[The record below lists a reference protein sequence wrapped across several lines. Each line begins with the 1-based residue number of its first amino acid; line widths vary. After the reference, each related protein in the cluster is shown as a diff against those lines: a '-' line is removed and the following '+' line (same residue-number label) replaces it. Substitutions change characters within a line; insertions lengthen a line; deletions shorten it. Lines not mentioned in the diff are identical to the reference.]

1 MEQAEKEAWQDS
13 AHKYLT
19 LAFDDGRTLT
29 NDDIY
34 SESMELEQAICEETQ
49 LKYGGVS
56 SSCFKVRVFA
66 NAGTFKGCT
75 FTASLAVDSYTLTLG
90 RFTVDS
96 DTLTDDHGYRDLTCY
111 DALKAVLAA
120 NYAAWVDTVTF
131 PTTIKAFRDAFFSHI
146 GITQESGAL
155 INDSAKVYGFS
166 GDTISGNNILS
177 AICEANAVFGHLAA
191 DGKFRYASLRGRNE
205 GLYPAETLYPS
216 DTLYPRDWASESIG
230 NDTASYYMSTLKYE
244 EYTTKEVTRVQI
256 RTNNNDIGAVVG
268 SEGNDLIIEGNI
280 LLNGSSTDELT
291 PIATNVLKAVGG
303 VSYTPCSFDCEYMPW
318 LSLGDGVR
326 VTAPNGDYVGGYI
339 LHRTISGITA
349 LKETIEC
356 KGSEYNSEK
365 ANGTNKSIISLQK
378 KTNELERTSEKLS
391 STITAEVKR
400 ATGAEEKLQSN
411 ITQTAESITA
421 EVTRATGAE
430 GTLSSRIQQNA
441 DAITTKVTQGQVES
455 TIEQKAD
462 SIRLKAKNIVWTA
475 DNSSMTADGHL
486 TCQNATVSGAITASS
501 GSVGGFNI
509 VGNTLQCNKTGK
521 GEWTGSGV
529 YIGPDGLAIGQIDG
543 WKGQP
548 VLRVDTDG
556 SLRFMKVSA
565 LGFYRENQSMGG
577 ESGGIIWADP
587 SGAGAN
593 NKGILVDG
601 SVDASAQFYVNGEW
615 VASDRRLKNDIESIE
630 LEESEHII
638 LSLRP
643 VSYTLKRIND
653 GKRHRG
659 FIAQEVEEVVPEDCG
674 IVGTKGDEELGE
686 RHLLSYIEIIADLV
700 NVVQNQEAR
709 IAALESQ
716 LKGGADAENV

>member
-1 MEQAEKEAWQDS
+1 MEQAEKEAWQGS
-13 AHKYLT
+13 AHNFLT

-34 SESMELEQAICEETQ
+34 SESMELEQSICEETQ

-66 NAGTFKGCT
+66 NAGKFKGCT
-75 FTASLAVDSYTLTLG
+75 FTASLAIDSYTLTLG

-111 DALKAVLAA
+111 DALKTVLSA
-120 NYAAWVDTVTF
+120 NYAAWVNTVTF
-131 PTTIKAFRDAFFSHI
+131 PTTIKAFRNAFFSHI
-146 GITQESGAL
+146 GITQETGAL

-166 GDTISGNNILS
+166 GDTISGNNILA
-177 AICEANAVFGHLAA
+177 AICEANAVFGHLTA
-191 DGKFRYASLRGRNE
+191 DGKFRYASLKGRNE

-230 NDTASYYMSTLKYE
+230 SDSASYYMSTLKYE

-291 PIATNVLKAVGG
+291 PIATNVLKAVSG

-349 LKETIEC
+349 LKESIEC

-365 ANGTNKSIISLQK
+365 ANGANKSIISLQK

-391 STITAEVKR
+391 STITE
-400 ATGAEEKLQSN
+400 
-411 ITQTAESITA
+411 

-430 GTLSSRIQQNA
+430 ETLSSRITQNA
-441 DAITTKVTQGQVES
+441 TEISTKVTQGQVES

-462 SIRLKAKNIVWTA
+462 SIRLRAKNIEWSA

-486 TCQNATVSGAITASS
+486 TCKNATVSGAITASS
-501 GSVGGFNI
+501 GSVAGFNI
-509 VGNTLQCNKTGK
+509 VGETLQCNKTGK

-548 VLRVDTDG
+548 VLRIDTDG
-556 SLRFMKVSA
+556 GLRFIKVSA
-565 LGFYRENQSMGG
+565 LGFYREDQSMGG

-587 SGAGAN
+587 NGAGAN
-593 NKGILVDG
+593 NKGIKIDG
-601 SVDASAQFYVNGEW
+601 SVDASNQFYVNNEW
-615 VASDRRLKNDIESIE
+615 VASDRRLKSNIADIDIDESR
-630 LEESEHII
+630 HII

-643 VSYTLKRIND
+643 VDYTLKRIKD

-659 FIAQEVEEVVPEDCG
+659 FIAQEVEEIVPADSG

-700 NVVQNQEAR
+700 KVVQDQEAR
-709 IAALESQ
+709 IAALEGA
-716 LKGGADAENV
+716 LKGEADAENV

>member
-1 MEQAEKEAWQDS
+1 MEQAEKEAWQGS
-13 AHKYLT
+13 AHKFLT

-34 SESMELEQAICEETQ
+34 SESMELEQSICEETQ

-66 NAGTFKGCT
+66 NAGKFKGCT
-75 FTASLAVDSYTLTLG
+75 FTASLAIDSYTLTLG

-111 DALKAVLAA
+111 DALKTVLSA
-120 NYAAWVDTVTF
+120 NYAAWVNTVTF
-131 PTTIKAFRDAFFSHI
+131 PTTIKAFRNAFFSHI
-146 GITQESGAL
+146 GITQETGAL

-166 GDTISGNNILS
+166 GDTISGNNILA
-177 AICEANAVFGHLAA
+177 AICEANAVFGHLTA
-191 DGKFRYASLRGRNE
+191 DGKFRYASLKGRNE

-230 NDTASYYMSTLKYE
+230 SDSASYYMSTLKYE

-291 PIATNVLKAVGG
+291 PIATNVLKAVSG

-349 LKETIEC
+349 LKESIEC

-365 ANGTNKSIISLQK
+365 ANGANKSIISLQK

-391 STITAEVKR
+391 STITE
-400 ATGAEEKLQSN
+400 
-411 ITQTAESITA
+411 

-430 GTLSSRIQQNA
+430 ETLSSRITQNA
-441 DAITTKVTQGQVES
+441 TEISTKVTQGQVES

-462 SIRLKAKNIVWTA
+462 SIRLRAKNIEWSA

-486 TCQNATVSGAITASS
+486 TCKNATVSGAITASS
-501 GSVGGFNI
+501 GSVAGFNI
-509 VGNTLQCNKTGK
+509 VGETLQCNKTGK

-548 VLRVDTDG
+548 VLRIDTDG
-556 SLRFMKVSA
+556 GLRFIKVSA
-565 LGFYRENQSMGG
+565 LGFYREDQSMGG

-587 SGAGAN
+587 NGAGAN
-593 NKGILVDG
+593 NKGIKIDG
-601 SVDASAQFYVNGEW
+601 SVDASNQFYVNNEW
-615 VASDRRLKNDIESIE
+615 VASDRRLKSDIADIDIDESR
-630 LEESEHII
+630 HII

-643 VSYTLKRIND
+643 VDYTLKRIKD

-659 FIAQEVEEVVPEDCG
+659 FIAQEVEEIVPADSG

-700 NVVQNQEAR
+700 KVVQDQEAR
-709 IAALESQ
+709 IAALEGA
-716 LKGGADAENV
+716 LKGEADAENV

>member
-1 MEQAEKEAWQDS
+1 MEQAEKEAWQGS
-13 AHKYLT
+13 AHKFLT

-34 SESMELEQAICEETQ
+34 SESMELEQSICEETQ

-66 NAGTFKGCT
+66 NAGKFKGCT
-75 FTASLAVDSYTLTLG
+75 FTASLAIDSYTLTLG

-111 DALKAVLAA
+111 DALKTVLSA
-120 NYAAWVDTVTF
+120 NYAAWVNTVTF
-131 PTTIKAFRDAFFSHI
+131 PTTIKAFRNAFFSHI
-146 GITQESGAL
+146 GITQETGAL

-166 GDTISGNNILS
+166 GDTISGNNILA
-177 AICEANAVFGHLAA
+177 AICEANAVFGHLTA
-191 DGKFRYASLRGRNE
+191 DGKFRYASLKGRNE

-230 NDTASYYMSTLKYE
+230 SDSASYYMSTLKYE

-291 PIATNVLKAVGG
+291 PIATNVLKAVSG

-349 LKETIEC
+349 LKESIEC

-365 ANGTNKSIISLQK
+365 ANGANKSIISLQK

-391 STITAEVKR
+391 STITE
-400 ATGAEEKLQSN
+400 
-411 ITQTAESITA
+411 

-430 GTLSSRIQQNA
+430 ETLSSRITQNA
-441 DAITTKVTQGQVES
+441 TEISTKVTQGQVES

-462 SIRLKAKNIVWTA
+462 SIRLRAKNIEWSA

-486 TCQNATVSGAITASS
+486 TCKNATVSGAITASS
-501 GSVGGFNI
+501 GSVAGFNI
-509 VGNTLQCNKTGK
+509 VGETLQCNKTGK

-548 VLRVDTDG
+548 VLRIDTDG
-556 SLRFMKVSA
+556 GLRFIKVSA
-565 LGFYRENQSMGG
+565 LGFYREDQSMGG

-587 SGAGAN
+587 NGAGAN
-593 NKGILVDG
+593 NKGIKIDG
-601 SVDASAQFYVNGEW
+601 SVDASNQFYVNNEW
-615 VASDRRLKNDIESIE
+615 VASDRRLKSNIADIDIDESR
-630 LEESEHII
+630 HII

-643 VSYTLKRIND
+643 VDYTLKRIKD

-659 FIAQEVEEVVPEDCG
+659 FIAQEVEEIVPADSG

-700 NVVQNQEAR
+700 KVVQDQEAR
-709 IAALESQ
+709 IAALEGA
-716 LKGGADAENV
+716 LKGEADAENV